1 MNSGSDGSRSTLTRI
16 EPQQDS
22 YTVLSPR
29 NRILTVS
36 WNRGKSLGGTISLNL
51 GRIIVVFAF
60 CGILGAGQAFG
71 QPNQACKVQDLTG
84 TYGFT
89 LKGDN
94 LARGV
99 GYIVA
104 GVLTSDGSGNITG
117 SGKQTVAGQVSDAE
131 FTGTYQI
138 NADCTGTTHLQFV
151 GGVQSDLYFVLVQ
164 DGEEA
169 MMLYVG
175 PGVLENGNAKRV
187 HVARGKP

>member
-1 MNSGSDGSRSTLTRI
+1 MQSRDRKRHLR
-16 EPQQDS
+16 EH
-22 YTVLSPR
+22 R
-29 NRILTVS
+29 CE
-36 WNRGKSLGGTISLNL
+36 SLGGTISRNL
-51 GRIIVVFAF
+51 GRIIVVLAF
-60 CGILGAGQAFG
+60 CGIFGAGQAFG
-71 QPNQACKVQDLTG
+71 QPNQSCKLQDLNG

-104 GVLTSDGSGNITG
+104 GVLTADGSGNITG
-117 SGKQTVAGQVSDAE
+117 SGKQTVAGQVTDAE
-131 FTGTYQI
+131 FTGTYQV

-175 PGVLENGNAKRV
+175 PGVLESGNAKRV
-187 HVARGKP
+187 HAAKGKS